1 MPNSKPK
8 PHPCDAAAVGV
19 YPGVPFRDYLS
30 WPAASSHD
38 LGHVLRSP
46 AHYFHNKNA
55 GGIKVTAAMEFGSAA
70 HAWVL
75 DPATAPQHVA
85 VLPEEIN
92 RRTKIGKEQYA
103 TFTESNSD
111 KVIVSAPDSRR
122 LASLAASVAH
132 TPGAVAA
139 LERASHV
146 EDSLLWADEATG
158 MLCRGRPDA
167 WGADLVVDL
176 KTCLDARP
184 EAFAKNC
191 AAYGYHMQGYAYTH
205 ALHVLGK
212 VPVDCAFVII
222 AVESYP
228 PHGCAVYY
236 MSPDDLARGGEMYHE
251 ALGTL
256 AAAQD
261 KEQWHGYATEQG
273 SLIQELELP
282 SWHRK
287 QHDDKY
293 RS

>member
-1 MPNSKPK
+1 MPTSTELKP
-8 PHPCDAAAVGV
+8 GV
-19 YPGVPFRDYLS
+19 YPGVPFREYLS

-46 AHYFHNKNA
+46 AHYFHNKA
-55 GGIKVTAAMEFGSAA
+55 TGGGKQTAAQAFGSAA

-75 DPATAPQHVA
+75 EPSTAAHHVA
-85 VLPEEIN
+85 VLPDEIN
-92 RRTKIGKEQYA
+92 RRTKVGKEQYA
-103 TFTESNSD
+103 SFMESNSD
-111 KVIVSAPDSRR
+111 KIIVTGADARR
-122 LASLAASVAH
+122 LASLSAAVSA
-132 TPGAVAA
+132 TPAAVAA
-139 LERASHV
+139 LERAPHV
-146 EDSLLWADEATG
+146 EDSLLWQDEMPN

-167 WGADLVVDL
+167 WGDDLVVDL

-191 AAYGYHMQGYAYTH
+191 ATYSYHMQGYAYTH
-205 ALHVLGK
+205 ALQVLGK
-212 VPVDCAFVII
+212 APLDCAFVII

-251 ALGTL
+251 ALGAL

-261 KEQWHGYATEQG
+261 KEQWHGYATEKG

-293 RS
+293 RA

>member
-1 MPNSKPK
+1 MPIPK
-8 PHPCDAAAVGV
+8 PNTSPDDAAIGI
-19 YPGVPFRDYLS
+19 YQDIPFRDYLG

-38 LGHVLRSP
+38 LGHILRSP
-46 AHYFHNKNA
+46 AHYLHNKEA
-55 GGIKVTAAMEFGSAA
+55 GGAKATASMEFGSAA

-92 RRTKIGKEQYA
+92 RRTKVGKEQYA
-103 TFTESNSD
+103 SFMESNSD
-111 KVIVSAPDSRR
+111 KTIVTGADARR
-122 LASLAASVAH
+122 LASLSAAVSA
-132 TPGAVAA
+132 TPAAVAA
-139 LERASHV
+139 LKRAPHV
-146 EDSLLWADEATG
+146 EDSLLWRDAKTG

-167 WGADLVVDL
+167 WGDDLVVDL

-184 EAFAKNC
+184 DAFAKNC
-191 AAYGYHMQGYAYTH
+191 ATYGYHMQGYAYTH
-205 ALHVLGK
+205 ALQELGK
-212 VPVDCAFVII
+212 APLDCAFVII

-236 MSPDDLARGGEMYHE
+236 MSPDDLARGGEMYDD
-251 ALGTL
+251 ALSKL
-256 AAAQD
+256 ARAQS
-261 KEQWHGYATEQG
+261 ELEWHGYATEQG

-293 RS
+293 RA